1 MLDKLTPKSDKCF
14 LWGIRGKPKD
24 IIFYNKAEGK
34 VFFAHNGMFMEKE
47 FLSKV
52 VSGSK
57 VQLEEIQETLENVSA
72 PTDHIQEVQDV
83 VPPDVEIPTPRR
95 SIRERRATEKFTLL
109 TMEQRNILLLDN
121 DEPIIYM
128 KAMMGPNFEK
138 WLRAMESEIESMH
151 DNQVLNLVDA
161 ING

>member
-1 MLDKLTPKSDKCF
+1 
-14 LWGIRGKPKD
+14 
-24 IIFYNKAEGK
+24 

-57 VQLEEIQETLENVSA
+57 VQLEEIQETLENVSS

-138 WLRAMESEIESMH
+138 WLRAMESEIEFMH